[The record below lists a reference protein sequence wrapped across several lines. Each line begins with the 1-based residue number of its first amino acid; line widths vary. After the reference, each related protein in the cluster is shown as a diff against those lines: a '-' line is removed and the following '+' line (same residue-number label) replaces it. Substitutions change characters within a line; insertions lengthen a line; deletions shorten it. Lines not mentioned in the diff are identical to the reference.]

1 MHGISMC
8 PRPHDLHS
16 IKHTR
21 VVGQKRSHALAR
33 VAKSTSPYVY
43 VLALA
48 CELTRPP
55 DTLAGERRRDLTA
68 GHAELLGVVL

>member
-1 MHGISMC
+1 M
-8 PRPHDLHS
+8 
-16 IKHTR
+16 
-21 VVGQKRSHALAR
+21 
-33 VAKSTSPYVY
+33 Y